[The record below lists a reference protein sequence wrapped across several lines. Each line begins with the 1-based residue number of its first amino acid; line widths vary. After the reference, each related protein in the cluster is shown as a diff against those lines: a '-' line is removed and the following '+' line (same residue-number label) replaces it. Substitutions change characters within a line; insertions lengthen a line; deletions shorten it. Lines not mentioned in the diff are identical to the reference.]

1 MRFFERSDFLHQK
14 HIVTKAEELK
24 DRLALSDGE
33 ILKLEDVTEHYPIAV
48 PDYYLSLI
56 NTADSDDPI

>member
-1 MRFFERSDFLHQK
+1 MHQK

-24 DRLALSDGE
+24 DRLALSDGK
-33 ILKLEDVTEHYPIAV
+33 ILKLEDVTEHYPMAV